1 MIAVA
6 FRAMGTSWWVTCD
19 PPDLLGQ
26 VEAWV
31 RSLEARLTRFEP
43 ASALS
48 RLNRERSIRDPLLA
62 AIARAALRW
71 QAITQ
76 GAFDATLGRPL
87 ADLGYDRDFGSLV
100 PVPLEADAYGSLRV
114 NVEAA
119 TVSLEGEGALDFGG
133 IAKGW
138 TVDRVHDRLRR
149 RGARAIL
156 VDGGGDL
163 RGSGRSWPLGVPG
176 DRAIVLDDGAVAT
189 SSTLERRWTA
199 TDGTSLH
206 HILDP
211 ETRMPV
217 DSSIVTATVRAP
229 DATTADVLA
238 TALVVRPATVV
249 PLLADHD
256 ASALLLDRS
265 GRAWCTQTWTEAR

>member
-1 MIAVA
+1 VISVA

-19 PPDLLGQ
+19 RHNLLVS

-43 ASALS
+43 TSSLS
-48 RLNRERSIRDPLLA
+48 RLNRERSMRDPLLA
-62 AIARAALRW
+62 AVARAALRW
-71 QAITQ
+71 QAITK
-76 GAFDATLGRPL
+76 GAFDPTLGRPL
-87 ADLGYDRDFGSLV
+87 AALGYDRDFGTLV
-100 PVPLEADAYGSLRV
+100 PVPLQPGASGSLRV
-114 NVEAA
+114 NVDAS
-119 TVSLEGEGALDFGG
+119 TVSLEGEGTLDLGG

-138 TVDRVHDRLRR
+138 AVDRVHDRLRR

-176 DRAIVLDDGAVAT
+176 DRAIVLNDGAVAT

-199 TDGTSLH
+199 TDGTPLH

-211 ETRMPV
+211 ATRMPA
-217 DSSIVTATVRAP
+217 DSGIVTATVRAP

-238 TALVVRPATVV
+238 TALVVGPATVV
-249 PLLADHD
+249 PLLADHG
-256 ASALLLDRS
+256 ASALLVDRS
-265 GRAWCTQTWTEAR
+265 GRAWGTHTWTEAS